1 MVYSVI
7 TSAIPAMIYSAQGRA
22 IALPSA
28 KQRAWLLMG
37 SSLQPYAVQPS
48 GRPMSRS
55 HSKGA
60 DKTVLLFSLIPE
72 CEGLTYT
79 GKQSWEGF
87 AVSAETRAET
97 FLIALLCH

>member
-37 SSLQPYAVQPS
+37 SSALQPYAVQPLGQAHEPFTFQ
-48 GRPMSRS
+48 GR
-55 HSKGA
+55 KVT
-60 DKTVLLFSLIPE
+60 DKTVLVFSLIPE

-79 GKQSWEGF
+79 GKQS
-87 AVSAETRAET
+87 
-97 FLIALLCH
+97 